1 MSNIKILD
9 IELANQIAAGEVIE
23 RPASVVKEL
32 VENSIDAHSTSIDVF
47 VYEAGRKQI
56 RVEDNG
62 DGMSKEDASLAFFRH
77 ATSKIKNKFDL
88 FHISSLGFRGEALPS
103 ISSVAEVILST
114 SNGKEGV
121 QVVVKNNNSTSKPYQ
136 LRKGTIVEV
145 NNLFFNTPARLKYL
159 KSDYT
164 ENANII
170 ETIYKL
176 ALAHPDIAFT
186 LFIDDKLRLKTS
198 GRGDLKETIMNVFGM
213 NTAKNVLPFHYEGDD
228 FIVDGFIGNAELTK
242 SNRYSIITNLN
253 GRNVYMPKVQ
263 NAIIEAYADFLPPTR
278 YPFVVLNFTIEPAL
292 VDFNVHPTK
301 KEVRFSK
308 EQDLRLALI
317 NEIPKVLLRQNLTPS
332 VSIKPNYEVQDEHE
346 TKYEQMR
353 FSFKDSAS
361 EENND
366 KPLTFRMSSSDEQN
380 TSVLQQETMQKH
392 TIFENIRPVAQINLT
407 YIICED
413 GEGGFYIIDQHAA
426 MERVNYELFQEKMG
440 LPNFTRTPLIPIII
454 ELTPKESLLLTNERL
469 DILKK
474 LGISLENFGGN
485 TYRVNEIPT
494 FEQGYDE
501 NIYIQNVIHQVLYDD
516 KLDLNEL
523 RKDAIATMACKA
535 SLKANQAL
543 SIDDMYQIIRRLSKT
558 TNPYNCPH
566 GRPTMIHYTK
576 YELEKLF
583 KRTGV

>member
-228 FIVDGFIGNAELTK
+228 FIADGFIGNAELTK

-332 VSIKPNYEVQDEHE
+332 VSIKTNYEVQDEPE

-361 EENND
+361 EEDND
-366 KPLTFRMSSSDEQN
+366 KPLTFRMSSTDEQN
-380 TSVLQQETMQKH
+380 TPVLQQEPLQKH

-474 LGISLENFGGN
+474 LGILLENFGGN
-485 TYRVNEIPT
+485 TYRVNEIPI

>member
-62 DGMSKEDASLAFFRH
+62 DGMSKEDARLAFFRH

-121 QVVVKNNNSTSKPYQ
+121 QVIVKNNNSTSKPYQ

-198 GRGDLKETIMNVFGM
+198 GRGYLKETIMNVFGM

-278 YPFVVLNFTIEPAL
+278 YPFVAMNFTIEPAL

-332 VSIKPNYEVQDEHE
+332 VSIKPNYEVNDEPE

-353 FSFKDSAS
+353 FTFRDSTS
-361 EENND
+361 EEDNN

-380 TSVLQQETMQKH
+380 TPVLQQEPLQKH